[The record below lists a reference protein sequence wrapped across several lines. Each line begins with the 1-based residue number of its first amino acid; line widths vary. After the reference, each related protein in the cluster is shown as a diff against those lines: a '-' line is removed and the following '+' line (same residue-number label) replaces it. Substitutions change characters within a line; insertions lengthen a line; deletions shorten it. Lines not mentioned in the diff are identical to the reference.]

1 MEKSSSSL
9 NQEPLIISVSPNP
22 QFDSTNEDRPSNGI
36 RSYYPKIDY
45 LSKDQFREDVDY
57 LQSKGFDKKMITKVY
72 ILLKP
77 KTKEQAEHM
86 MTPVKGIYP
95 HEFYPS
101 KRSSSNKC
109 IICGAEEESHKKKK
123 EKQSIVGNML
133 RERFGLNEESK
144 NSNADV
150 TLEDKENE
158 NDKKICMICDCEL
171 TDKEYSQNKLKC
183 NHLCCNECWFRFLS
197 GQINE
202 AKVSNIKC
210 FDYKCETELTET
222 FITQKI
228 IRDISLFQKYKAFKL
243 KAEIMKSP
251 NKKFCPYPG
260 CGSFIER
267 SPEEGKYVQCENGH
281 KSCYVCLKKWH
292 GKSQC
297 EEELEKDFQIWKVGK
312 VIKRCPQCHFYTE
325 KNK

>member
-1 MEKSSSSL
+1 
-9 NQEPLIISVSPNP
+9 
-22 QFDSTNEDRPSNGI
+22 
-36 RSYYPKIDY
+36 
-45 LSKDQFREDVDY
+45 
-57 LQSKGFDKKMITKVY
+57 
-72 ILLKP
+72 
-77 KTKEQAEHM
+77 
-86 MTPVKGIYP
+86 
-95 HEFYPS
+95 
-101 KRSSSNKC
+101 
-109 IICGAEEESHKKKK
+109 
-123 EKQSIVGNML
+123 ML

-202 AKVSNIKC
+202 AKVSSIKC

-243 KAEIMKSP
+243 KAEKKKTP

-260 CGSFIER
+260 CGSFIEP
-267 SPEEGKYVQCENGH
+267 SWLCEGKYSSKHFEKGQCSGKQFIQADSLQQVREIEIERRNQRGEIIVVLVVALICAH
-281 KSCYVCLKKWH
+281 IQIGIVLLYVII
-292 GKSQC
+292 S
-297 EEELEKDFQIWKVGK
+297 D
-312 VIKRCPQCHFYTE
+312 
-325 KNK
+325 